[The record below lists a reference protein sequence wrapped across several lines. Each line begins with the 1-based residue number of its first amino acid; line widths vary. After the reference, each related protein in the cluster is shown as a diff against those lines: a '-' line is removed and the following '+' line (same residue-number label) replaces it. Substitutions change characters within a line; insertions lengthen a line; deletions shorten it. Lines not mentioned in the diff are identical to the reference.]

1 MVYDSHAVSEL
12 LSMKGVK
19 KVNKIKEIRERK
31 GLQQKEL
38 AELVGLSAPYLHDLE
53 NDRRGAKPE
62 TLERIANGLGV
73 TVMELT
79 GKEAG

>member
-1 MVYDSHAVSEL
+1 M
-12 LSMKGVK
+12 
-19 KVNKIKEIRERK
+19 NRIKEIRERK

>member
-1 MVYDSHAVSEL
+1 
-12 LSMKGVK
+12 MKGVK
-19 KVNKIKEIRERK
+19 KVNRIKEIRESK